1 MMASLSFEV
10 ALFVNMT
17 FLWFMHQNLFEEL
30 RWFHEDSD
38 TRRGACNNMRVTKKG
53 DFLQIGQM
61 APVRMISPGKSVVNC
76 EIQETTCRNLIPGE
90 KYPRRVN
97 YNCIGTKK
105 F

>member
-1 MMASLSFEV
+1 MKTPTPGGVPATTCVS
-10 ALFVNMT
+10 
-17 FLWFMHQNLFEEL
+17 Q
-30 RWFHEDSD
+30 
-38 TRRGACNNMRVTKKG
+38 KKG
-53 DFLQIGQM
+53 HFLQIGQM